1 MIYTKKFISTFEEG
15 TNKQWL
21 VTNGIG
27 GYASSTIVGCNT
39 RKYHAL
45 LVGPKTPPYN
55 RTCYVSKVNETITV
69 NGVKHEISTN
79 ECLGYVSKGFNYQTS
94 FKKEYFP
101 IFEYEVN
108 DIKIKKQLTMIYGKN
123 ATVLKYEIETGDKE
137 SLFEIAPLI
146 NYRDFHAT
154 NTSEIEFAQ
163 VLLANN
169 NLKIVYDTENSLF
182 IDTNLTHYERF
193 EKINFN
199 NMYYRV
205 EKQRGL
211 DAVENHFI
219 PGVYSIKIEPNT
231 KVELYMTFSTEYIPK
246 IDLAFVNSIFEKE
259 IYRQNRIIDKANLN
273 DEYANKL
280 VLAADQFII
289 QKPDDEYGII
299 AGYPW
304 FDEWGRDTFISFEG
318 LLLVTKRYEI
328 ARKVLL
334 SNVKHIEDGIM
345 PNTFNNY
352 TGEGLYNSVDAG
364 LWFFEAVNRYIEYTN
379 DYKFIIENIYPY
391 MKEIVLSYS
400 EGTLYNIHV
409 DKSDGLLISGT
420 PEIQL
425 TWMDAKV
432 GDKVITPR
440 NGKCVEINAL
450 WYNALNIMMKLAN
463 ELKDN
468 IEYKMYKHMAEVCK
482 ISFNEK
488 FWNSSKDT
496 LYDVIEPYSH
506 EIRPNQ
512 ILALSLSYP
521 LISGSRAKIILD
533 TVSEHLY
540 TPYGLRTLSQYSN
553 NYIGK
558 YYGDVWQRDSAY
570 HQGTVWTW
578 LLSEYIIAFCRTN
591 GYSLKDRKRW
601 LKYIKVLQENIVD
614 DCIDSISEIF
624 DGDYPHL
631 PNGTYA
637 QAWSVGN
644 ILKLFT
650 DIEIGDDK
658 WKF

>member
-1 MIYTKKFISTFEEG
+1 MIYTKKFVSTFEEG

-27 GYASSTIVGCNT
+27 GYASSTIIGCNT

-45 LVGPKTPPYN
+45 LVGPKTPPHN
-55 RTCYVSKVNETITV
+55 RTCYVSKVNETVTV
-69 NGVKHEISTN
+69 NGIKHEISTN

-94 FKKEYFP
+94 FTKEYFP
-101 IFEYEVN
+101 TFEYEVN

-123 ATVLKYEIETGDKE
+123 ATVLRYEIETGNKE
-137 SLFEIAPLI
+137 CVFEIAPLV

-154 NTSEIEFAQ
+154 NTDEIDFAQ

-182 IDTNLTHYERF
+182 IDTNLLKYNKLE
-193 EKINFN
+193 NVNYN

-211 DAVENHFI
+211 DSVENHFI
-219 PGVYSIKIEPNT
+219 PGVYSIVIPPDT
-231 KVELYMTFSTEYIPK
+231 KKDIYMTFSTEYIPK
-246 IDLAFVNSIFEKE
+246 IDLKFVNNIFEKE
-259 IYRQNRIIDKANLN
+259 IYRQNKLIEKANMN

-280 VLAADQFII
+280 VLAADQFVIR
-289 QKPDDEYGII
+289 KPNEDYGIL

-304 FDEWGRDTFISFEG
+304 FDEWGRDTFIAFEG
-318 LLLVTKRYEI
+318 LLLTTKRYEI

-364 LWFFEAVNRYIEYTN
+364 LWFFEAVNRYIKYTG
-379 DYKFIIENIYPY
+379 DYKFVIENLYSY
-391 MKEIVLSYS
+391 MKEIILAYND
-400 EGTLYNIHV
+400 GTLYNIHV
-409 DKSDGLLISGT
+409 DKKDGLLVSGT
-420 PEIQL
+420 PDVQL

-432 GDKVITPR
+432 GNEVITPR

-450 WYNALNIMMKLAN
+450 WYNALNVMMKISN

-468 IEYKMYKHMAEVCK
+468 IEYKMYKHMAESCK
-482 ISFNEK
+482 ISFIEK
-488 FWNSSKDT
+488 FWNMSKDT

-512 ILALSLSYP
+512 ILAISLSYP
-521 LISGSRAKIILD
+521 LLTGSRAKIVLD

-540 TPYGLRTLSQYSN
+540 TPYGLRTLSQYSTK
-553 NYIGK
+553 YIGK

-578 LLSEYIIAFCRTN
+578 LLSEYIIAFCRVN

-624 DGDYPHL
+624 DGDYPHT

-644 ILKLFT
+644 ILKLFS

-658 WKF
+658 

>member
-658 WKF
+658 

>member
-1 MIYTKKFISTFEEG
+1 MKMIYTKKFISTFEEG

-658 WKF
+658 